1 MCGYTNNLKK
11 RFNKTVRLADGVDA
25 FRHLSPYTRIYTQ
38 PGITRWDHYIVS
50 KKIIEENRLA
60 KCVIYPDKCFSSDHC
75 VVTMKLRSASE
86 AATNSSKKKKV
97 FEENDDD
104 SKNSKNMSMLEQ
116 LRATSIDMQQLR
128 AKRLKRFANQ

>member
-1 MCGYTNNLKK
+1 
-11 RFNKTVRLADGVDA
+11 
-25 FRHLSPYTRIYTQ
+25 
-38 PGITRWDHYIVS
+38 
-50 KKIIEENRLA
+50 
-60 KCVIYPDKCFSSDHC
+60 
-75 VVTMKLRSASE
+75 MKLRSASE